1 MGNFYRI
8 SEAARAYTQNKAT
21 HGGGKRLEKKKK
33 KRITGSPLRLQREG
47 VRRTGY
53 VTDRGSL
60 ASCTNWGV

>member
-33 KRITGSPLRLQREG
+33 KAHYWKPLKAPKRGGPKDRIR
-47 VRRTGY
+47 
-53 VTDRGSL
+53 D
-60 ASCTNWGV
+60 